1 MVDLTP
7 YIILGLAFGGVYS
20 LSGVGTVVLFRAT
33 AVLNFASGAVGA
45 TGALVA
51 WTLIEQRGTPDI
63 VGYLAAIGV
72 GSAITLGYG
81 LLLGPKFAQRDALER
96 AIGTLG
102 LLLILL
108 GGMSVLWGNDAR
120 TLILPT
126 ARLSIQLGSATV
138 NGTQIAAIALALMVT
153 IATTLFLQL
162 TRLGTAMRGM
172 ADSREVTAMLGVPVR
187 RVEAT
192 AWLFSGV
199 LASVTGILM
208 TGLIGL
214 DIASLTFL
222 IIPVL
227 AAVVMGRLRS
237 LWITFSAGLVI
248 GVIQSSLIAFDAV
261 SEYRNITPF
270 VLAIVMLLWLAWRRP
285 LMTRV

>member
-45 TGALVA
+45 AGALVA

-81 LLLGPKFAQRDALER
+81 LLLGPKFAQRDALEK

-138 NGTQIAAIALALMVT
+138 NGTQIAAIALALVVT

-199 LASVTGILM
+199 LASITGILM
-208 TGLIGL
+208 TGLVGL

-261 SEYRNITPF
+261 AEYRNITPF

>member
-7 YIILGLAFGGVYS
+7 YVILGLAFGGVYS

-45 TGALVA
+45 AGALVA
-51 WTLIEQRGTPDI
+51 WTLIELRGTPNI

-72 GSAITLGYG
+72 GTAITLGYG
-81 LLLGPKFAQRDALER
+81 LLLGPRFAQRDALEK

-108 GGMSVLWGNDAR
+108 GSMSVLWGNDAR
-120 TLILPT
+120 TLTLPT
-126 ARLSIQLGSATV
+126 TRLTIHLGSATV
-138 NGTQIAAIALALMVT
+138 NGTQIAAIGLALVVT

-199 LASVTGILM
+199 LASITGILM
-208 TGLIGL
+208 AGLVGL
-214 DIASLTFL
+214 DIATLTFL

-227 AAVVMGRLRS
+227 AAAVIGRLRS

-248 GVIQSSLIAFDAV
+248 GVIQSSLTAFDAV

-270 VLAIVMLLWLAWRRP
+270 VVAIVMLLWLAWRRP

>member
-7 YIILGLAFGGVYS
+7 YVILGLAFGGVYS

-45 TGALVA
+45 AGALVA
-51 WTLIEQRGTPDI
+51 WNLIELRGTPDM

-81 LLLGPKFAQRDALER
+81 LLLGPRFAQRDDLEK

-138 NGTQIAAIALALMVT
+138 NGTQIAAIALALVVT

-199 LASVTGILM
+199 LASITGILM
-208 TGLIGL
+208 TGLVGL

-261 SEYRNITPF
+261 AEYRNITPF

>member
-7 YIILGLAFGGVYS
+7 YIIIGLAFGGVYS

-45 TGALVA
+45 AGALDA
-51 WTLIEQRGTPDI
+51 CTLIELRGTPDM

-72 GSAITLGYG
+72 GTAITLGYG
-81 LLLGPKFAQRDALER
+81 LLLGPKFAQRDGLEK

-102 LLLILL
+102 LLLILV
-108 GGMSVLWGNDAR
+108 GGMSVLWGSDAR

-126 ARLSIQLGSATV
+126 ARLSIDLGSATV
-138 NGTQIAAIALALMVT
+138 NGTQIAAIALALVVT

-199 LASVTGILM
+199 LASITGILM
-208 TGLIGL
+208 AGLVGL
-214 DIASLTFL
+214 DIATLTFL

-227 AAVVMGRLRS
+227 AAAVIGRLRS
-237 LWITFSAGLVI
+237 LWITFGAGLVI
-248 GVIQSSLIAFDAV
+248 GVIQSSLTAFDAV

-270 VLAIVMLLWLAWRRP
+270 VVAIVMLLWLAWRRP

>member
-7 YIILGLAFGGVYS
+7 YVILGLAFGGVYS

-33 AVLNFASGAVGA
+33 GVLNFASGAVGA

-51 WTLIEQRGTPDI
+51 WTLIELRGTPDI
-63 VGYLAAIGV
+63 VGYLATIGV
-72 GSAITLGYG
+72 GTAMTLVYG
-81 LLLGPKFAQRDALER
+81 LLLGPKFAQRDPLEK

-108 GGMSVLWGNDAR
+108 GGMSVLWGNEAR
-120 TLILPT
+120 TLTLPT

-138 NGTQIAAIALALMVT
+138 NGTQIAAIVLALLVT

-199 LASVTGILM
+199 LASITGILM
-208 TGLIGL
+208 TGLVGL

-227 AAVVMGRLRS
+227 AAAVMGRLRS

-248 GVIQSSLIAFDAV
+248 GVIQSSLTAFDAV

-270 VLAIVMLLWLAWRRP
+270 VAAIVMLLWLAWRRP

>member
-45 TGALVA
+45 AGALVA
-51 WTLIEQRGTPDI
+51 WTLIELRGTPDI

-81 LLLGPKFAQRDALER
+81 LLLGPKFARRDALEK

-108 GGMSVLWGNDAR
+108 GSMSVLWGNDAR

-126 ARLSIQLGSATV
+126 SGLSIQLGSATV
-138 NGTQIAAIALALMVT
+138 NGTQIAAIALALVVT

-199 LASVTGILM
+199 LASITGILM
-208 TGLIGL
+208 TGLVGF

-261 SEYRNITPF
+261 TEYRNITPF

>member
-1 MVDLTP
+1 
-7 YIILGLAFGGVYS
+7 
-20 LSGVGTVVLFRAT
+20 
-33 AVLNFASGAVGA
+33 
-45 TGALVA
+45 LVA
-51 WTLIEQRGTPDI
+51 WTLIELRGTPDI

-72 GSAITLGYG
+72 GTAITLGYG
-81 LLLGPKFAQRDALER
+81 LLLGPKFAQRDALEK

-108 GGMSVLWGNDAR
+108 GSMSVLWGNDAR

-126 ARLSIQLGSATV
+126 ARLSIHLGSATV
-138 NGTQIAAIALALMVT
+138 NGTQIAAIALALVVT

-199 LASVTGILM
+199 LASITGILM
-208 TGLIGL
+208 AGLVGL
-214 DIASLTFL
+214 DMASLTFL

-227 AAVVMGRLRS
+227 AAAVIGRLRS

-248 GVIQSSLIAFDAV
+248 GVIQSSLTAFDAV

-270 VLAIVMLLWLAWRRP
+270 VVAIVMLLWLAWRRP

>member
-20 LSGVGTVVLFRAT
+20 LSGVGTMVLFRAT

-45 TGALVA
+45 AGALVA
-51 WTLIEQRGTPDI
+51 WTLIELRGTPDI

-81 LLLGPKFAQRDALER
+81 RLLGPKFAQRDALEK

-108 GGMSVLWGNDAR
+108 GSMSVLWGNDAR

-138 NGTQIAAIALALMVT
+138 NGTQIAAIALALVVT

-187 RVEAT
+187 RVETT

-199 LASVTGILM
+199 LASITGILM
-208 TGLIGL
+208 TGLVGL

-261 SEYRNITPF
+261 TEYRNITPF

>member
-7 YIILGLAFGGVYS
+7 YIIIGLAFGGVYS

-45 TGALVA
+45 AGALVA
-51 WTLIEQRGTPDI
+51 WTLIELRGTPDM

-72 GSAITLGYG
+72 GTAITLGYG
-81 LLLGPKFAQRDALER
+81 LLLGPKFAQRDGLEK

-102 LLLILL
+102 LLLILV
-108 GGMSVLWGNDAR
+108 GGMSVLWGSDAR

-126 ARLSIQLGSATV
+126 ARLSIDLGSATV
-138 NGTQIAAIALALMVT
+138 NGTQIAAIALALVVT

-199 LASVTGILM
+199 LASITGILM
-208 TGLIGL
+208 AGLVGL
-214 DIASLTFL
+214 DIATLTFL

-227 AAVVMGRLRS
+227 AAAVIGRLRS
-237 LWITFSAGLVI
+237 LWITFGAGLVI
-248 GVIQSSLIAFDAV
+248 GVIQSSLTAFDAV

-270 VLAIVMLLWLAWRRP
+270 VVAIVMLLWLAWRRP

>member
-45 TGALVA
+45 AGALVA
-51 WTLIEQRGTPDI
+51 WTLIELRGTPDI

-81 LLLGPKFAQRDALER
+81 LLLGPKFARRDALEK

-138 NGTQIAAIALALMVT
+138 NGTQIAAIALALVVT

-187 RVEAT
+187 RVETT

-199 LASVTGILM
+199 LASITGILM
-208 TGLIGL
+208 TGLVGL
-214 DIASLTFL
+214 DMASLTFL

-261 SEYRNITPF
+261 TEYRNITPF

>member
-45 TGALVA
+45 AGALVA
-51 WTLIEQRGTPDI
+51 WTLIELRGTPDI

-81 LLLGPKFAQRDALER
+81 LLLGPKFARRDALEK

-108 GGMSVLWGNDAR
+108 GSMSVLWGNDAR

-138 NGTQIAAIALALMVT
+138 NGTQIAAIALALVVT

-199 LASVTGILM
+199 LASITGILM
-208 TGLIGL
+208 TGLVGF

-261 SEYRNITPF
+261 TEYRNITPF

>member
-45 TGALVA
+45 AGAVVA

-81 LLLGPKFAQRDALER
+81 LLLGPKFAQRDALEK

-126 ARLSIQLGSATV
+126 SGLSIQLGSATV
-138 NGTQIAAIALALMVT
+138 NGTQIAAIALALVVT

-199 LASVTGILM
+199 LASITGILM
-208 TGLIGL
+208 TGLVGL

-261 SEYRNITPF
+261 AEYRNITPF

>member
-7 YIILGLAFGGVYS
+7 YVILGLAFGGVYS

-51 WTLIEQRGTPDI
+51 WNLIELRGTPDM

-81 LLLGPKFAQRDALER
+81 LLLGPRFAQRDDLEK

-138 NGTQIAAIALALMVT
+138 NGTQIAAIALALVVT

-199 LASVTGILM
+199 LASITGILM
-208 TGLIGL
+208 TGLVGL

-261 SEYRNITPF
+261 AEYRNITPF

>member
-51 WTLIEQRGTPDI
+51 WTLIELRGTPDI

-81 LLLGPKFAQRDALER
+81 LLLGPRFAQRDALEK

-138 NGTQIAAIALALMVT
+138 NGTQIAAIALALVVT

-199 LASVTGILM
+199 LASITGILM
-208 TGLIGL
+208 TGLVGL

-261 SEYRNITPF
+261 TEYRNITPF

>member
-1 MVDLTP
+1 
-7 YIILGLAFGGVYS
+7 
-20 LSGVGTVVLFRAT
+20 
-33 AVLNFASGAVGA
+33 
-45 TGALVA
+45 
-51 WTLIEQRGTPDI
+51 
-63 VGYLAAIGV
+63 
-72 GSAITLGYG
+72 
-81 LLLGPKFAQRDALER
+81 
-96 AIGTLG
+96 
-102 LLLILL
+102 
-108 GGMSVLWGNDAR
+108 
-120 TLILPT
+120 
-126 ARLSIQLGSATV
+126 V
-138 NGTQIAAIALALMVT
+138 NGTQIAAIALALVVT

-199 LASVTGILM
+199 LASITGILM
-208 TGLIGL
+208 AGLVGL
-214 DIASLTFL
+214 DMASLTFL

-227 AAVVMGRLRS
+227 AAAVIGRLRS

-248 GVIQSSLIAFDAV
+248 GVIQSSLTAFDAV

-270 VLAIVMLLWLAWRRP
+270 VVAIVMLLWLAWRRP

>member
-1 MVDLTP
+1 
-7 YIILGLAFGGVYS
+7 
-20 LSGVGTVVLFRAT
+20 
-33 AVLNFASGAVGA
+33 
-45 TGALVA
+45 
-51 WTLIEQRGTPDI
+51 
-63 VGYLAAIGV
+63 
-72 GSAITLGYG
+72 
-81 LLLGPKFAQRDALER
+81 
-96 AIGTLG
+96 
-102 LLLILL
+102 
-108 GGMSVLWGNDAR
+108 MSVLWGNDAR

-126 ARLSIQLGSATV
+126 SGLSIQLGSATV
-138 NGTQIAAIALALMVT
+138 NGTQIAAIALALVVT

-199 LASVTGILM
+199 LASITGILM
-208 TGLIGL
+208 TGLVGF

-261 SEYRNITPF
+261 TEYRNITPF

>member
-33 AVLNFASGAVGA
+33 AVLHFASGAVGA

-72 GSAITLGYG
+72 GTAITLGYG
-81 LLLGPKFAQRDALER
+81 LLLGPKFAQRDALEK

-138 NGTQIAAIALALMVT
+138 TGTQIAAIALALVVT

-199 LASVTGILM
+199 LASITGILM
-208 TGLIGL
+208 TGLVGL

-261 SEYRNITPF
+261 AEYRNITPF

>member
-7 YIILGLAFGGVYS
+7 YVILGLAFGGVYS

-81 LLLGPKFAQRDALER
+81 LLLGPKFAQRDALEK

-138 NGTQIAAIALALMVT
+138 NGTQIAAIALALVVT

-199 LASVTGILM
+199 LASITGILM
-208 TGLIGL
+208 TGLVGL

-261 SEYRNITPF
+261 AEYRNITPF

>member
-45 TGALVA
+45 AGALVA
-51 WTLIEQRGTPDI
+51 WTLIELRGTPDI

-81 LLLGPKFAQRDALER
+81 LLLGPKFARRDALEK

-108 GGMSVLWGNDAR
+108 GSMSVLWGNDAR

-126 ARLSIQLGSATV
+126 SGLSIQLGSATV
-138 NGTQIAAIALALMVT
+138 NGTQIAAIALALVVT

-187 RVEAT
+187 RVETT

-199 LASVTGILM
+199 LASIIGILM
-208 TGLIGL
+208 SGLVGL

-261 SEYRNITPF
+261 TEYRNITPF

>member
-45 TGALVA
+45 AGALVA
-51 WTLIEQRGTPDI
+51 WTLIEQRGAPDI

-81 LLLGPKFAQRDALER
+81 LLLGPKFAQRDALEK

-138 NGTQIAAIALALMVT
+138 NGTQIAAIALALVVT

-199 LASVTGILM
+199 LASITGILM
-208 TGLIGL
+208 TGLVGL

-261 SEYRNITPF
+261 AEYRNITPF

>member
-51 WTLIEQRGTPDI
+51 WALIEQRGTPDI